1 MEDRSVVLLDGGH
14 PIDKVY
20 HTQHQVLR
28 SGFVWVLPGDRLQDC
43 RESRR
48 AASGAVLYRG
58 GGAGKAGKFL
68 TSKGIVHGGARPTVR
83 KHGMDRYQNRAR
95 LGASPGGLAASSR
108 NPPSGKTAQDQERS
122 VVLHYICAHV
132 PGGSYS
138 FTV

>member
-48 AASGAVLYRG
+48 AASAPYYIAAVAL
-58 GGAGKAGKFL
+58 
-68 TSKGIVHGGARPTVR
+68 
-83 KHGMDRYQNRAR
+83 AR
-95 LGASPGGLAASSR
+95 LATS
-108 NPPSGKTAQDQERS
+108 
-122 VVLHYICAHV
+122 
-132 PGGSYS
+132 
-138 FTV
+138 